1 MSIDVLP
8 LAHQRVILVDNFE
21 PSRSFVRF
29 LIAGSLRLDVV
40 GEASD
45 GLEAVRKIVEIQPDV
60 VITDIAIPTLNG
72 FEIAKR
78 VRNSTAGTKV
88 LFLSLDFSPDMV
100 REAIRVGAHGFV
112 DKHRTVTD
120 LRAAIQAVLR
130 GEQFI
135 STERPEA

>member
-1 MSIDVLP
+1 MSIEDSLLARPRVL
-8 LAHQRVILVDNFE
+8 LVDNFE

-29 LIAGSLRLDVV
+29 LIGSLGLNVV

-45 GLEAVRKIVEIQPDV
+45 GLEAVRKVTELRPDLV
-60 VITDIAIPTLNG
+60 LTDIAIPTLNG

-78 VRNSTAGTKV
+78 VRNSTPAPKV

-100 REAIRVGAHGFV
+100 REALRIGAHGFV

-120 LRAAIQAVLR
+120 LRSAIETVLQ
-130 GEQFI
+130 GKQFV
-135 STERPEA
+135 STEKPEP